1 MASTANAPDRTCTQ
15 CGSHLIRLE
24 WEERLDP
31 HQLRKLWKCID
42 CNREFTTVEASEE
55 ESATSAEI
63 VTPFFTNLVVE

>member
-1 MASTANAPDRTCTQ
+1 MASTTNAPERICTQ
-15 CGSHLIRLE
+15 CGSHLTRLE

-42 CNREFTTVEASEE
+42 CNNEFTTLDADE
-55 ESATSAEI
+55 ESVTDAEI